1 MQNSAIEK
9 SSLNQVAEVSLSYK
23 ANFNPNHRPQI
34 QSSADSYDILINNW
48 GEQIE
53 LREEFKIILLNQNG
67 RVLGIVPI
75 STGGI
80 SSVLVD
86 PKLVFASALTACASS
101 IILAHNHPSGNLKP
115 SRQDIGL
122 TKQLKEAGKFL
133 QIPVFDHLIITPYSY
148 FSFADEDMI

>member
-23 ANFNPNHRPQI
+23 ANFNPSHRPQI
-34 QSSADSYDILINNW
+34 QCSADSYDILINNW
-48 GEQIE
+48 GEQME

-67 RVLGIVPI
+67 RVLGIAPI

-86 PKLVFASALTACASS
+86 PKLVFCSRIDRMR
-101 IILAHNHPSGNLKP
+101 IIDN
-115 SRQDIGL
+115 
-122 TKQLKEAGKFL
+122 
-133 QIPVFDHLIITPYSY
+133 
-148 FSFADEDMI
+148 FSP